1 MTKKDFDYRE
11 YHKANN
17 IYFVTVTRK
26 EYLAL
31 LRAKQELDTIKK
43 GKRASWKESVSQWWN
58 WLKN

>member
-11 YHKANN
+11 YHKAHN

-43 GKRASWKESVSQWWN
+43 GKRDSWKESVSQWWN